1 MAHESCS
8 GFVFGVDIGGT
19 KIGVVKA
26 SVPPTGQRPEFIQD
40 IRFPTTNVNDTLSR
54 IIETIESMT
63 PGDSPRFGV
72 VCGDPMDTARGI
84 IQSPPNLPGWD
95 HIHITKMLTDRFG
108 GAAYLM
114 NDANAGAVAEWLYG
128 AARGYRNVAFLTHGT
143 GMGAGLI
150 INGRLYEGACGLAGE
165 IGHIRMTES
174 GPTGYGKP
182 GSFEGWTSG
191 AGIARLAKCMSD
203 DGSVIIPLQY
213 DLTNISA
220 KDIADAARAGN
231 DWAVRILTESGKQL
245 GRGLAILIDILNPE
259 IIVLGSLYSRIGSFL
274 EPAMRAAIE
283 KEALP
288 RSAAVCRIVAAE
300 LGDAIGNYAALS
312 VALMDR

>member
-1 MAHESCS
+1 MKLNDHSII
-8 GFVFGVDIGGT
+8 GIDIGGT
-19 KIGVVKA
+19 KIGIVKSNA
-26 SVPPTGQRPEFIQD
+26 PAPDQRPEFLRE
-40 IRFPTTNVNDTLSR
+40 IRFQTTTVVETLER
-54 IIETIESMT
+54 ILQSITEMA
-63 PGDSPRFGV
+63 PGDSPRFGI

-95 HIHITKMLTDRFG
+95 NIHITKLLTDRFG
-108 GAAYLM
+108 GEAYLM

-128 AARGYRNVAFLTHGT
+128 AARGCRNVAFLTHGT

-150 INGRLYEGACGLAGE
+150 INGCLYEGACGLAGE
-165 IGHIRMTES
+165 IGHIRMTND
-174 GPTGYGKP
+174 GPVGYGKP

-203 DGSVIIPLQY
+203 EGSVHIPNHY
-213 DLTNISA
+213 DLTKITT

-231 DWAVRILTESGKQL
+231 DWAVRILTESGKLL

-259 IIVLGSLYSRIGSFL
+259 IIVLGSLYSRMAAFL
-274 EPAMRAAIE
+274 EPAMRSAIQE
-283 KEALP
+283 EALP
-288 RSAAVCRIVAAE
+288 RSAAACRIVAAE
-300 LGDAIGNYAALS
+300 LGDAIGYYAALS